1 MMFCPQTPGGELA
14 KRWREVEAR
23 GARARGWRFRVVEL
37 GGRKLSSILCGDPW
51 RGPCQKADC
60 LVCRTGGRGACGRPG
75 CTYNISCKTC
85 KEQGPSTVPAREYD
99 DMGEEEDQTLTA
111 GGRQGQGEVG
121 KPCIALY
128 HGESGYSAYHRG
140 LAHREGLERRRKKN
154 LLWRHS
160 LLYHGGEEAEFEM
173 SVSAIHSSV
182 LSRKLR
188 EGTDIISGD
197 SDILMNSKLEFLQG
211 AVPHTRRQWG
221 L

>member
-1 MMFCPQTPGGELA
+1 
-14 KRWREVEAR
+14 
-23 GARARGWRFRVVEL
+23 
-37 GGRKLSSILCGDPW
+37 
-51 RGPCQKADC
+51 
-60 LVCRTGGRGACGRPG
+60 
-75 CTYNISCKTC
+75 
-85 KEQGPSTVPAREYD
+85 
-99 DMGEEEDQTLTA
+99 MGEEEDQTLTA
-111 GGRQGQGEVG
+111 GRRQGQGEVG

-140 LAHREGLERRRKKN
+140 LAHRERLKKRRKKN
-154 LLWRHS
+154 SSWRHS
-160 LLYHGGEEAEFEM
+160 LLYTGGEEAEFEM

-197 SDILMNSKLEFLQG
+197 SNILMNSKLEFLQG